1 MKKVFEIPTYLQY
14 ISIPF
19 NEIDEIKIPLGSNL
33 LTIDI
38 AWNKLTKQPCI
49 ENASNLTSLSINN
62 NLINNIDFSY
72 NKQLRY
78 INISNNPNLNTC
90 LLPETETLTEIDL
103 SNSPLINHI
112 DISGCP
118 KLKKLNLKNT
128 NITELDISE
137 NVFLEDLKLPN
148 KNIKILI
155 TTKHQTNENLKHILQ
170 PTNNIIVKDLQF
182 KAKNKKTT
190 TKIS

>member
-19 NEIDEIKIPLGSNL
+19 NGIDEIKIPLCSNL

-62 NLINNIDFSY
+62 NLINTIDFSY

-78 INISNNPNLNTC
+78 INISNNLNLNTC
-90 LLPETETLTEIDL
+90 LLPKTETLTEIDL
-103 SNSPLINHI
+103 SNNPLINHI

-155 TTKHQTNENLKHILQ
+155 TTKHQTNENLRHALQ
-170 PTNNIIVKDLQF
+170 PTNNIIVKGSQS
-182 KAKNKKTT
+182 KAKIKR
-190 TKIS
+190 